1 MPRELLFDQ
10 MNAVVLEDA
19 RAEGGKVLE
28 NPKSTCVMWVC
39 IAMGITCAAQCDRLA
54 IALGNTHSR

>member
-1 MPRELLFDQ
+1 